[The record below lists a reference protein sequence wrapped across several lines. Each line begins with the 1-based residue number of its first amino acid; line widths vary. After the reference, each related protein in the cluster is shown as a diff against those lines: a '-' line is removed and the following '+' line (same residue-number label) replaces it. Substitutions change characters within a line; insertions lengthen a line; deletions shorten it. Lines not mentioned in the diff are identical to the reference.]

1 MKTVA
6 AGRLYDPLKNRI
18 LGTLQGIVPA
28 VLLDFYFPCI
38 LILQHVVPVGYS
50 ELSVMRRNDA
60 ESVIVRPGC
69 KFVGESKSAP
79 ITSLGPETK

>member
-1 MKTVA
+1 MFQF
-6 AGRLYDPLKNRI
+6 LF
-18 LGTLQGIVPA
+18 
-28 VLLDFYFPCI
+28 VLF
-38 LILQHVVPVGYS
+38 LQHAVPVGYS